1 MAAADF
7 WTFDTLPV
15 IKPRRGGDV
24 TAEDLAQFQLKIGTK
39 VKKLFAKLTLDELK
53 ATWSMAD
60 WTVAWDDLV
69 YIYNWVVVNKTRAP
83 ESQWSCYIRMSRL
96 GLASSRAAPNTARN
110 AIAIAVISD
119 SYISRFTKLDWDWE
133 ALGKLKISTPVAK
146 TRASRRKAGE
156 NDDSDEKEAAYT
168 RKRARKTPI
177 ASTTID
183 EDDTPIVVADAAKKS
198 IAKLLSADELPLDVQ
213 IRVWEGLA
221 DWATIERIQVSV
233 AARAV
238 RVPLPQAPT
247 PRFSPPH
254 RPRFG
259 AATRFTRPPSRP

>member
-7 WTFDTLPV
+7 WTFDTVPV
-15 IKPRRGGDV
+15 IKSRRGGDV

-69 YIYNWVVVNKTRAP
+69 YIYNWVVANKTRAP
-83 ESQWSCYIRMSRL
+83 DSQWSCYIRMGRL
-96 GLASSRAAPNTARN
+96 GLASSRAPPITARD

>member
-7 WTFDTLPV
+7 WTFDTVPV

-39 VKKLFAKLTLDELK
+39 FKKLFSELTLDKLK
-53 ATWSMAD
+53 ETWSMAD

-133 ALGKLKISTPVAK
+133 ALDKLKISTPVVK

-156 NDDSDEKEAAYT
+156 NDDSD
-168 RKRARKTPI
+168 
-177 ASTTID
+177 D
-183 EDDTPIVVADAAKKS
+183 EEGNLHD
-198 IAKLLSADELPLDVQ
+198 
-213 IRVWEGLA
+213 IRVRGAPPRHRVRRAHHSSRPRQTWFRGLIFDDVVDILKA
-221 DWATIERIQVSV
+221 SV
-233 AARAV
+233 ANARAYATDGRGESRAVAEMLDMV
-238 RVPLPQAPT
+238 RSAP
-247 PRFSPPH
+247 R
-254 RPRFG
+254 
-259 AATRFTRPPSRP
+259 PSRRAHLPHPRAPH